1 MNATQ
6 DTGQDGKGVL
16 ALVVHSESS
25 RKKSESRVNRDDPV
39 PLYHQLYRIL
49 LEKITL
55 GVWKPGDLIP
65 SEKDLGE
72 QFHLS
77 RITIRQTL
85 HQLAADGYLSRQQG
99 RGTFVSQPRIQHGPE
114 GAFGLTGYLRAH
126 GYAAGWRLLSME
138 KVMPPEKVQSILK
151 LEDDQPVL
159 MIRRFRLADEDVIGL
174 HRVYVPFPLA
184 EGVKPEYL
192 NQGESSLHYMEECMG
207 LALSHSHRS
216 VSAIPASEREANLL
230 SVSVGY
236 PLLQIE
242 RTTIGMDDMP
252 VEYLRAVYRGDRFE
266 YYLRLE
272 HAGRGQRRP
281 ATLL

>member
-1 MNATQ
+1 MGARFFIRFLQ
-6 DTGQDGKGVL
+6 FCPISK
-16 ALVVHSESS
+16 A
-25 RKKSESRVNRDDPV
+25 DPSAAAQGRRT
-39 PLYHQLYRIL
+39 PSFELG
-49 LEKITL
+49 LEL
-55 GVWKPGDLIP
+55 
-65 SEKDLGE
+65 
-72 QFHLS
+72 
-77 RITIRQTL
+77 L
-85 HQLAADGYLSRQQG
+85 HQTAQ
-99 RGTFVSQPRIQHGPE
+99 
-114 GAFGLTGYLRAH
+114 TGYLRAH

-138 KVMPPEKVQSILK
+138 KVVPPEKVQSILK

-230 SVSVGY
+230 SVSVGS